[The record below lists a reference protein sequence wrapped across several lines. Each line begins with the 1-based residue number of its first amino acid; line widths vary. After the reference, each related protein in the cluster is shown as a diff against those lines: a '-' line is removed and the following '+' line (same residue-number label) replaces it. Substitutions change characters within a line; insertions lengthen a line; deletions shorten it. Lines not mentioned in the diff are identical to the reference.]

1 MRRGLG
7 IAVVGVGR
15 WGPNLVR
22 NFSVLDECTVRW
34 VCDVDAERARRV
46 SSSTGARATSSLG
59 EVLADDE
66 VEAVAIATPAA
77 SHRALVHECLDSGRH
92 LFVEKPLTTTLAD
105 AVAFA
110 DVAARRGL
118 VLVCDHTYCF
128 SATVRRLRTLVRG
141 DGLGELRRIESTRVN
156 RGQPQPDVD
165 VFWDLAHH
173 DLAILDFLLP
183 PGQRPTAVSACGSDP
198 MGIGRACAGELTLDL
213 DGKATAH
220 VRLDWLGQA
229 KVRTMRF
236 EGSRGAASWDDLAE
250 PLRLKLDSGR
260 DIAVDNGFEP
270 LHGAVRDFVAAILE
284 TRAPTIGV
292 AAELRVL
299 QMLEATRRSQERGGV
314 PVPLL
319 LEGVP

>member
-1 MRRGLG
+1 M
-7 IAVVGVGR
+7 AVVGVGR

-22 NFSVLDECTVRW
+22 NFSALDACTVRW
-34 VCDVDAERARRV
+34 VCDVDAERTRMV
-46 SSSTGARATSSLG
+46 STPVGARATSSLA

-77 SHRALVHECLDSGRH
+77 SHRDVAHECLDTGRH
-92 LFVEKPLTTTLAD
+92 VFVEKPLTTTLAD

-128 SATVRRLRTLVRG
+128 SATVRRLRTLVRD

-156 RGQPQPDVD
+156 RGQPQPGVD
-165 VFWDLAHH
+165 VFWDLGHH
-173 DLAILDFLLP
+173 DLAILDYLLP
-183 PGQRPTAVSACGSDP
+183 RDQRPTAVSACGSDP
-198 MGIGRACAGELTLDL
+198 IGIGRASAGELTLYL
-213 DGKATAH
+213 DGTATAH
-220 VRLDWLGQA
+220 VRLDWLGDA

-250 PLRLKLDSGR
+250 SPRLSLDSGR
-260 DIAVDNGFEP
+260 KIRIDNGFEP
-270 LHGAVRDFVAAILE
+270 LRGAVSDFITAIQE
-284 TRAPTIGV
+284 TRPPAIGV

-299 QMLEATRRSQERGGV
+299 QMLEATRRSQEHGGV
-314 PVPLL
+314 VVPLL